1 MAEYGRDYKAIRA
14 AGADVAA
21 LSVDSQA
28 RSEALRT
35 QLALPYPVLCDPAR
49 AVVRAWDLYNPREM
63 GGIAIPAVFVIG
75 ADRRVRYRSI
85 DSTRERVATDGVLRF
100 LRGEVRGA
108 ALGRERVRAGL
119 AEFARALAN
128 AIRRGLRTP
137 QE

>member
-1 MAEYGRDYKAIRA
+1 MAEYGRAYEAIRA
-14 AGADVAA
+14 AGADLVA

-28 RSEALRT
+28 RSAAVRA

-49 AVVRAWDLYNPREM
+49 DVARAWGLYNPHEM
-63 GGIAIPAVFVIG
+63 GGIAVPAVFVIG
-75 ADRRVRYRSI
+75 PDRCVRYRSI

-100 LRGEVRGA
+100 LRGEAQGE

-119 AEFARALAN
+119 GDFARATSN

-137 QE
+137 HE